1 MKRGCPERIIST
13 EMSKVKFNVDNK
25 RLNNRQKK
33 GIPFVFTLHSK
44 RKVLQNIKKHHY
56 LLRKVLQNIIKK
68 HHYLLYMNDGVK
80 RVFAPK
86 QV

>member
-1 MKRGCPERIIST
+1 MKRGCLERIIST
-13 EMSKVKFNVDNK
+13 KMSKVKFNVDNK

-33 GIPFVFTLHSK
+33 GIPFVVTLHSK
-44 RKVLQNIKKHHY
+44 RKVLQNIKKHY

-68 HHYLLYMNDGVK
+68 HHYLLYMNDEVK

-86 QV
+86 RV